1 MKVDL
6 HNHTNYSDGVLSP
19 RELVNRAKQNGVDVF
34 ALTDHDS
41 VFGDDEIVEIAKE
54 EGIKVIKGMELSTI
68 YDGEPVH
75 IVALFKNN
83 IIPEGILKYSHDF
96 ILKRKER
103 AINMTLNINKY
114 YGLNVDVD
122 ELVNECRVI
131 TRGNI
136 LRHVARHNNM
146 TFEEAT
152 KYILPDSKAYIPSTN
167 MDTIEGIKFLKDND
181 CIAIF
186 AHPCLLKKQEN
197 VEKILSCGMLDG
209 MEVRYPSRKNDENHF
224 RELAKKY
231 NVFPSAGSDCHGDS
245 THADIGTCTLDSDE
259 FEIIRKKL
267 ML

>member
-1 MKVDL
+1 MKIDL
-6 HNHTNYSDGVLSP
+6 HNHTKYSDGVYTP
-19 RELVNRAKQNGVDVF
+19 KELVERAKLNGVDVF

-41 VFGDDEIVEIAKE
+41 VFGDDEIFEIAKK
-54 EGIKVIKGMELSTI
+54 EGIMVIKGMELSTV

-83 IIPEGILKYSHDF
+83 IIPEGIIEYSRNF
-96 ILKRKER
+96 INKRKER

-114 YGLNVDVD
+114 YGLKVDVD
-122 ELVNECRVI
+122 ELVRECTVI

-136 LRHVARHNNM
+136 LRHVAKHNNM
-146 TFEEAT
+146 TNAEAT

-167 MDTIEGIKFLKDND
+167 MDTFEGIKLLKDND

-209 MEVRYPSRKNDENHF
+209 MEVRYPSVKNDEAHF

-231 NVFPSAGSDCHGDS
+231 NVFPSAGSDCHGDN